1 VEASVAAENDRS
13 RGRRVLEVTVLVA
26 VVIGIGL
33 VFDMSVEAY
42 VALSFPAAVVFQLY
56 VRRRALHEMWVRR
69 GPAVSRR
76 SVMPWLAGVFALPP
90 LIALVTGYLSDAP
103 SAIVWGLVVALGC
116 VPASYVI
123 KQRSPDTLRCVIL
136 CLATAGLIGVAL
148 LSLNGI
154 AGVVEELSSAEH
166 SFFEG
171 AEREALTFVLNYAI
185 LWPGYYVVEEVLF
198 RGVVDSH
205 VHHEGERHG
214 LVSAIFVSLLW
225 GSWHLPV
232 ILAVTP
238 DAPAGEVIASM
249 YVLQGLVG
257 PFLSHW
263 WRRSGNLLVPA
274 VTHDFLDSFRNAT
287 QGLS

>member
-1 VEASVAAENDRS
+1 VFEAIALVGVLIAIGVVLDMAVA
-13 RGRRVLEVTVLVA
+13 T
-26 VVIGIGL
+26 
-33 VFDMSVEAY
+33 Y
-42 VALSFPAAVVFQLY
+42 VALSFPAAVLFQLY

-69 GPAVSRR
+69 GPALSRR
-76 SVMPWLAGVFALPP
+76 SVIPWLAGVFALPP
-90 LIALVTGYLSDAP
+90 LIALIAGYISDAP
-103 SAIVWGLVVALGC
+103 SEIIWTLVVALGC

-123 KQRSPDTLRCVIL
+123 KQRTRDTLHFVIL
-136 CLATAGLIGVAL
+136 CLATGGVIGVIL

-154 AGVVEELSSAEH
+154 ADVVEELASAEH
-166 SFFEG
+166 RFFEG
-171 AEREALTFVLNYAI
+171 AERDALTLVLNFAI

-205 VHHEGERHG
+205 VHHQGERHG
-214 LVSAIFVSLLW
+214 IISAIFVSLLW

-232 ILAVTP
+232 ILAV
-238 DAPAGEVIASM
+238 APEAPVGEVLASM
-249 YVLQGLVG
+249 FVLQGLVG

-274 VTHDFLDSFRNAT
+274 VTHDLLDSFRNAT